1 MNPKTKIIKKYVS
14 IIIVLIVIVMST
26 SYVVLANNYN
36 NENEKMIDVKFT
48 SCDVSNQYGVNTSK
62 LEGTRADISHDKTI
76 LNVHAID
83 LAFPGASAQFNS
95 TVVNNG
101 NTPIKIKNVILVG
114 LEETTDIKIK
124 GLEAIL
130 DSHPVLR
137 PDEKCNIT
145 FMVERE
151 GNSNIETENISK
163 SVNFSLRIDY
173 DEYII

>member
-1 MNPKTKIIKKYVS
+1 MNPKTKKIKKYVS
-14 IIIVLIVIVMST
+14 VIIILIVIVMST

-36 NENEKMIDVKFT
+36 NANEKMINIEFT

-62 LEGTRADISHDKTI
+62 LEGTRADISHDKTM
-76 LNVHAID
+76 LNIHAID
-83 LAFPGASAQFNS
+83 LAFPGACAQFNS

-101 NTPIKIKNVILVG
+101 NTPIKIKNVILIG

-130 DSHPVLR
+130 ASHPVLR
-137 PDEKCNIT
+137 PEEKCNIT

-151 GNSNIETENISK
+151 SNSDIESENINK
-163 SVNFSLRIDY
+163 SANFSLKIEY
-173 DEYII
+173 DEYSV